1 MDGGRTKVDCHLS
14 LKVKT
19 ELMSSKSSGF
29 FLQKANQK
37 RKQTKIYIYIYSGEL
52 VVVSVQLTVAGL
64 FAGGNCCWSPAA
76 SSSHQVLQEDEA
88 PLN

>member
-19 ELMSSKSSGF
+19 ELISSKSSGF

-37 RKQTKIYIYIYSGEL
+37 RKQTKIYIYSGEL
-52 VVVSVQLTVAGL
+52 VVVSVQVTVAGL

-76 SSSHQVLQEDEA
+76 SSSHQVLQENEA